1 MADHFP
7 SLRWS
12 SLLLFI
18 LLFLS
23 QTAQAA
29 ELETKGTCG
38 RKFQRG
44 ILNVAFSPLE
54 ITHAVAQE
62 NRRNKFPIPWA
73 NGLAQGMWFAA
84 IRATIGVYEVIT
96 APIPS
101 PPRYQPLMDPEFSL
115 EYLDLLKDEA

>member
-1 MADHFP
+1 MRQLSF
-7 SLRWS
+7 LLF
-12 SLLLFI
+12 LLLF
-18 LLFLS
+18 FS
-23 QTAQAA
+23 QSAQAA
-29 ELETKGTCG
+29 ELVAKGTCG

-73 NGLAQGMWFAA
+73 NGLAQGMWLGA
-84 IRATIGVYEVIT
+84 IRATIGVYEVVT

-101 PPRYQPLMDPEFSL
+101 PPRYQPLMYPEFSL
-115 EYLDLLKDEA
+115 EYLDLLKDET